1 VLACQAHV
9 FCLMVCLH
17 PCAVLVSPCQ
27 AANAKHALMDLRF
40 YLEVP
45 WPPGTTEQVPA
56 RSDINLFFKF
66 YDWKVGF
73 GYVWMYWILQMCHT
87 LVV

>member
-1 VLACQAHV
+1 LW
-9 FCLMVCLH
+9 L
-17 PCAVLVSPCQ
+17 CQ

-45 WPPGTTEQVPA
+45 WPPSTAEQVPT

-66 YDWKVGF
+66 YDWKVG
-73 GYVWMYWILQMCHT
+73 GVNVDLTAGVAQIG
-87 LVV
+87 